1 MRILVTNDDGINAP
15 GLHALREIASQLSK
29 DVWVVAPETNQSGAS
44 HSLTLHEPLRSRDVE
59 ERVYAV
65 KGTPTDCVIMGVRHI
80 LKDGPPTLVLS
91 GVNRGANIAEDVTYS
106 GTIAGAI
113 EGTLLGI
120 RSIALSLTT
129 GFDPE
134 GRHHWDT
141 AIAHGPRL
149 ISELLSCDFGPGVLM
164 NVNFPDLPPESVKG
178 ITVTRQGRRDP
189 GALQIDERADTW
201 GTPYYWF
208 GFERRKS
215 RLLEGTDLWAI
226 AQGLISVTPLSVDL
240 THHAS
245 LDALGRRLASTALLP
260 EAPPAAEIDA
270 RTDGK
275 PPQAGKGT
283 R

>member
-15 GLHALREIASQLSK
+15 GLHALREIAGRLSK

-44 HSLTLHEPLRSRDVE
+44 HSLTLHEPLRCRDVD

-80 LKDGPPTLVLS
+80 LKDDPPALVLS

-120 RSIALSLTT
+120 RSIAMSLTT

-134 GRHHWDT
+134 GRLNWDT
-141 AIAHGPRL
+141 ALAHGPDLVRTL
-149 ISELLSCDFGPGVLM
+149 IAEDFGAGVLM
-164 NVNFPDLPPESVKG
+164 NVNFPDLPPDAVKG
-178 ITVTRQGRRDP
+178 IAVTTQGKRDP
-189 GALQIDERADTW
+189 GMLHIDERADTW

-208 GFERRKS
+208 GFERRLS
-215 RLLEGTDLWAI
+215 TPAEGTDLWAI
-226 AQGLISVTPLSVDL
+226 YKGLISVTPLSVNL
-240 THHAS
+240 THRPGLEGLA
-245 LDALGRRLASTALLP
+245 RRF
-260 EAPPAAEIDA
+260 
-270 RTDGK
+270 
-275 PPQAGKGT
+275 AGAKS
-283 R
+283 

>member
-15 GLHALREIASQLSK
+15 GLHALREIASRLSK

-59 ERVYAV
+59 ERVFAV

-80 LKDGPPTLVLS
+80 LKDKAPDLVLS

-120 RSIALSLTT
+120 RSIAMSLTT

-134 GRHHWDT
+134 GRQHWDT
-141 AIAHGPRL
+141 ALAHGPGLVR
-149 ISELLSCDFGPGVLM
+149 ELLAHDFGPGILM
-164 NVNFPDLPPESVKG
+164 NVNFPDRLPGEVKG

-189 GALQIDERADTW
+189 GSLQIDERADTW

-226 AQGLISVTPLSVDL
+226 AQGMISVTPLSVDL

-245 LDALGRRLASTALLP
+245 LDGLGRRLATAPTGL
-260 EAPPAAEIDA
+260 EAPPAAATDA
-270 RTDGK
+270 AAAPK
-275 PPQAGKGT
+275 PPRT
-283 R
+283 PRRPR